1 MANNVEKKITKAMNY
16 GAVIKHLASL
26 PAGTVLDTVVVG
38 SGENA
43 KSVPVTVELAIEKL
57 NHEIGLLAKK
67 NSGSGSGKP
76 TKAQE
81 ANMALEADILDYMA
95 DHPNQLFTTTDLIKS
110 CPACEGLNTQKVAPR
125 MNALADSGSVAKT
138 KDKGKTLWQYVRGV
152 ADSDAE
158 DWGEEDYEN

>member
-16 GAVIKHLASL
+16 GAIIKHLESL

-43 KSVPVTVELAIEKL
+43 KSVPITVELAIEKL
-57 NHEIGLLAKK
+57 THEIGLLEKK

-81 ANMALEADILDYMA
+81 ANMALEADILGFMA
-95 DHPNQLFTTTDLIKS
+95 DHPNQLFTTTDIIKG
-110 CPACEGLNTQKVAPR
+110 CPACEGMNTQKVAPR
-125 MNALADSGSVAKT
+125 LNALSEVGSVT
-138 KDKGKTLWQYVRGV
+138 KSKEKGKTLWQY
-152 ADSDAE
+152 A
-158 DWGEEDYEN
+158 GEEDYED